1 MVVSKSTTWSVNSTS
16 DRTIDWHMS
25 RNNIGTPVN
34 ANLSPFKDLP
44 DPLWIHIFEQF
55 TKSRDRYHLVQT
67 CRKFYLL
74 GLRELYRDITFQHM
88 SHFLNNISF
97 WKDRRDDMVTAPRSV
112 RVHASLMNLDSIG
125 ELRRWDLASNGTDER
140 IVFRKLELP
149 PMFMQK
155 LATFP
160 NIREMTF
167 DGVPL
172 PFEFYGFLFFF
183 PHLRELSVIN
193 CTLPRRPVLS
203 PFQIIDAGPANQE
216 AYIISPFSF
225 ENLPIT
231 NLRLTDNRWYINRST
246 MFSTVGSLA
255 VSGDLDYYN
264 ILHLATANNLRTL
277 HINWNTQTANFFSAL
292 AKGRVY
298 LLDLPNTT
306 TQGIDIRANLRE
318 DEARIR
324 VRSFPAHIETLFLT
338 TRTKSDWLRLPYLT
352 RQRERRVYTSK
363 LDHFLKACRRTMR
376 TLEVEGYLYPLRK
389 PRERVRIRNLE
400 VYEGPLDFLRSV
412 WNTGVNLKKI
422 RIVER
427 GYDRDDQFANG
438 MEASEQRAVSWTK
451 LYRALA
457 EERGRKYDSVKEL
470 ELKVS
475 SWEDRL
481 MQDVSKM
488 FGQLQVLKIE
498 VVRGFPDEVELE
510 NMARYRFPRLPCLS
524 VFHLFN
530 RNSAAAP
537 NPSFKSQTPT
547 ALSVFSGSYL
557 RINPCS
563 SSSSLFSIFP
573 WSPSKSND
581 QISKLITTW
590 NSFLPHSLTEIRL
603 APATV
608 WRRADAVDTWCQ
620 RFIDIDGNLVG
631 NYADSAA
638 TGKNSGGDDVTDH
651 ELQPS
656 IDYLDNIIPDA
667 VLVNTLDTLDE
678 SGQRIDNTRFG
689 LATMVIETIGSP
701 SQNDEGN
708 GAEGGMMS
716 GIFGGTNSIW

>member
-1 MVVSKSTTWSVNSTS
+1 
-16 DRTIDWHMS
+16 MS
-25 RNNIGTPVN
+25 RNNIDTPVHGN
-34 ANLSPFKDLP
+34 FSPFKDLP
-44 DPLWIHIFEQF
+44 DPLWIHIFEQI
-55 TKSRDRYHLVQT
+55 TKSPDRYHLVQT

-97 WKDRRDDMVTAPRSV
+97 WNDRRDDMVTAPRSV

-149 PMFMQK
+149 PMLMQK

-172 PFEFYGFLFFF
+172 PFEFYRFLFFF

-193 CTLPRRPVLS
+193 CTLPRRPVLP

-216 AYIISPFSF
+216 ANIISPFSF

-246 MFSTVGSLA
+246 MFSAIGSLV

-292 AKGRVY
+292 AKRRVH
-298 LLDLPNTT
+298 LLDLPNTI
-306 TQGIDIRANLRE
+306 TQGSDTRANLRE
-318 DEARIR
+318 DEARLR
-324 VRSFPAHIETLFLT
+324 VRSFPAHIETLCLT
-338 TRTKSDWLRLPYLT
+338 TRTKSDWLRLPHLT

-363 LDHFLKACRRTMR
+363 LDHFLKACRRTLR
-376 TLEVEGYLYPLRK
+376 TLEVEGYLYPFRK
-389 PRERVRIRNLE
+389 PRERVRIRKLE

-412 WNTGVNLKKI
+412 WNTGVDLKKI

-427 GYDRDDQFANG
+427 GYESANG
-438 MEASEQRAVSWTK
+438 MEASEQGAVSWTK
-451 LYRALA
+451 LYGALA

-470 ELKVS
+470 ELKVF

-481 MQDVSKM
+481 MQDVSRV
-488 FGQLQVLKIE
+488 FGQLRVLKIE

-510 NMARYRFPRLPCLS
+510 NLARQRVNASRDCLVSRSSIFLIAILRPLQLRHTNPRHLQRCRCFPGHTRGLI
-524 VFHLFN
+524 VHLHLHPFSQSSHGLHLN
-530 RNSAAAP
+530 LTTKSRNS
-537 NPSFKSQTPT
+537 SLLGT
-547 ALSVFSGSYL
+547 ASYL
-557 RINPCS
+557 I
-563 SSSSLFSIFP
+563 
-573 WSPSKSND
+573 
-581 QISKLITTW
+581 
-590 NSFLPHSLTEIRL
+590 H
-603 APATV
+603 
-608 WRRADAVDTWCQ
+608 
-620 RFIDIDGNLVG
+620 
-631 NYADSAA
+631 
-638 TGKNSGGDDVTDH
+638 
-651 ELQPS
+651 
-656 IDYLDNIIPDA
+656 
-667 VLVNTLDTLDE
+667 
-678 SGQRIDNTRFG
+678 
-689 LATMVIETIGSP
+689 
-701 SQNDEGN
+701 
-708 GAEGGMMS
+708 
-716 GIFGGTNSIW
+716 